1 MVNRMVESKGQS
13 ISLDGLTWSKTAML
27 CAILL
32 CGAVAAYAGAS
43 VSISISIEERL
54 RSIENRLDTPVNSS
68 LSGLQKPFDYIISP
82 IDAYYCLQNG
92 TDGRLNW
99 VSTNKTAVEVAAVGN
114 LTSGGTILLKGCTLA
129 GTVAYGANILILED
143 YQGTR
148 NYYGSNSFFWNSDN
162 RTDVL
167 ANPYQ
172 AIAYLVDFDGT
183 TVKVKNGST
192 GQVAYQTTNQT
203 LAVQYAFS
211 HLNNGTKGTEKVIL
225 RGNFTLNYYPHVPP
239 YADIEVQGYLNA
251 VSKAAFMIC
260 FDDTLY
266 IQYSTYF
273 KNLTSIW
280 GFRGSEGV
288 VSRWVEQAGP
298 TNTSYITLTNLKEM
312 RDAGWSFYS
321 HGYLSKDMTGATITL
336 ADQDQE
342 YRQSKDWIE
351 RNLNVRID
359 MMGFP
364 SGHPANFEMVRQ
376 YYNYI
381 GWSNYKPWPNQ
392 TWNYISDIFSCYF
405 PTETNFNGTRLE
417 GGVIAAAAYYAVN
430 STGSGSNGEL
440 AFLTFHG
447 TMTSTVFNQCM
458 GNVSSYGLPVLTWR
472 DIDYYLNLQVKQR
485 VAGADIRLENLG
497 SQASCI
503 NGTWI
508 KHNLGVAPNVTFV
521 KLTGTVYINSTAF
534 LLEPTILTAS
544 INTTHFQ
551 IDFCINNAG
560 TITPVAAADART
572 LYWFALYAKR
582 IDYPQLT

>member
-1 MVNRMVESKGQS
+1 MVESKGQS
-13 ISLDGLTWSKTAML
+13 ISLNGLTWSKTVML

-43 VSISISIEERL
+43 VSISISIEERF

-82 IDAYYCLQNG
+82 VDAYYCLQNG
-92 TDGRLNW
+92 TDGKLNW
-99 VSTNKTAVEVAAVGN
+99 FSTNKTAVEVAAVGN

-129 GTVAYGANILILED
+129 ATVTYGANILILED

-148 NYYGSNSFFWNSDN
+148 NYYGSNSFFFNGYN

-172 AIAYLVDFDGT
+172 LVAYVVDFDGT
-183 TVKVKNGST
+183 TVKVKNCST

-211 HLNNGTKGTEKVIL
+211 HLNNGSKGTEKVVL
-225 RGNFTLNYYPHVPP
+225 RGNFTLNYYPNVPP

-298 TNTSYITLTNLKEM
+298 TNTSYITLANLKEM

-321 HGYLSKDMTGATITL
+321 HGYLSKDMSAATITL

-364 SGHPANFEMVRQ
+364 SAKPANFEMVRQ

-381 GWSNYKPWPNQ
+381 GWSNYKSWPNY

-405 PTETNFNGTRLE
+405 PTETSFNGTKAD
-417 GGVIAAAAYYAVN
+417 GGAIAAAAWYAVN

-447 TMTSTVFNQCM
+447 TMTSYWFNQCM
-458 GNVSSYGLPVLTWR
+458 GNMSSWGLPVLTWR
-472 DIDYYLNLQVKQR
+472 DINYYLNLQVKQR
-485 VAGADIRLENLG
+485 VAGADIKLENMG
-497 SQASCI
+497 NQTSCI

-508 KHNLGVAPNVTFV
+508 KHNIGFSPNVTFA
-521 KLTGTVYINSTAF
+521 KIAGSAYINSTAF
-534 LLEPTILTAS
+534 LIEPTILTM
-544 INTTHFQ
+544 NTTHFQ

-572 LYWFALYAKR
+572 LYWYALYQKR